1 LALATAS
8 LPDGTVN
15 SPYSA
20 SLAASGG
27 APPYTFAISGLPDGL
42 TGHADGTITGT
53 PSAPGKFTVSATVTD
68 SAKATASQ
76 RYSVTIVAPAITIT
90 TTSLAVATVGTAYSA
105 TLAATGGIPPLTWS
119 ATGLPA
125 NLVISPGGAISGTP
139 AAPGSSTVTV
149 TVKDSLGTTASKPF
163 PLSVV
168 LPPAPPLN
176 FSGVLATSP
185 PFQQPQLQVSLGTIY
200 PVDVMATLT
209 LTFAPDS
216 GPDDPSIRF
225 STGDRTAKVTIP
237 AGSTLAS
244 TTVGLQTGTVAGL
257 ITITAQLQ
265 AAGQDVTPTP
275 APVFTTRINAMAPVP
290 MTVTASR
297 TSTGFNVTVIGFV
310 TDREMTQAIFT
321 FTAAQGSNLQTTSL
335 TVPVDTL
342 FSAYFSGATAIP
354 FGGQF
359 NFMQAFTING
369 NPQAVVSVTVTLV
382 NKIGQ
387 SSATTL
393 NLN

>member
-1 LALATAS
+1 M
-8 LPDGTVN
+8 N

-20 SLAASGG
+20 SLSASGG

-53 PSAPGKFTVSATVTD
+53 PSVAGKFTVSATVTD

-76 RYSVTIVAPAITIT
+76 RYTVTIAGPAITIT
-90 TTSLAVATVGTAYSA
+90 TSSLPVATVGAAYSA
-105 TLAATGGIPPLTWS
+105 AVVATGGIPPLTWS
-119 ATGLPA
+119 ATGLPTGLA
-125 NLVISPGGAISGTP
+125 ISPTGAISGT
-139 AAPGSSTVTV
+139 AGAPGSSTVTV
-149 TVKDSLGTTASKPF
+149 TVKDSLGTTASKTL

-168 LPPAPPLN
+168 LPPAPPLTY
-176 FSGVLATSP
+176 SGVLSASP
-185 PFQQPQLQVSLGTIY
+185 PAQQPQLQVSLGTVY
-200 PVDVMATLT
+200 PVDVVVTLT

-216 GPDDPSIRF
+216 GGDDPSIQF
-225 STGDRTAKVTIP
+225 STGGRTAKVTVP

-257 ITITAQLQ
+257 ITITSQLQ
-265 AAGQDVTPTP
+265 AVGQDVTPTP
-275 APVFTTRINAMAPVP
+275 PPATTTRIAPLAPVP
-290 MTVTASR
+290 TTLTATR
-297 TSTGFNVTVIGFV
+297 TSTGFNVTVIGYV
-310 TDREMTQAIFT
+310 TDREVTQAIFT
-321 FTAAQGSNLQTTSL
+321 FTAAPGSNLQTTSL

-342 FSAYFSGATAIP
+342 FSAYFSGSTAIP

-359 NFMQAFTING
+359 NFTQAFTING
-369 NPQAVVSVTVTLV
+369 NPQAVVSLTVTLV

-387 SSATTL
+387 SPAMTL